1 MLEGWCAACKYI
13 FKNNIQEDKNPYK
26 NAPVQVQATL
36 EEVPMKASA
45 LFLIAVSQSHLVLSL
60 DSFPK
65 YSVISKAPLKEQ
77 RAKRSIFIMK
87 KWNRDEGTKAIRSF
101 DPDLVC

>member
-13 FKNNIQEDKNPYK
+13 FKNNIREDKNSYK
-26 NAPVQVQATL
+26 NATVQVQVTL

-45 LFLIAVSQSHLVLSL
+45 LFLITISQPQLVLSL

-65 YSVISKAPLKEQ
+65 YSVISKVPLKEK
-77 RAKRSIFIMK
+77 RAKWSIFIMK
-87 KWNRDEGTKAIRSF
+87 EMT
-101 DPDLVC
+101 